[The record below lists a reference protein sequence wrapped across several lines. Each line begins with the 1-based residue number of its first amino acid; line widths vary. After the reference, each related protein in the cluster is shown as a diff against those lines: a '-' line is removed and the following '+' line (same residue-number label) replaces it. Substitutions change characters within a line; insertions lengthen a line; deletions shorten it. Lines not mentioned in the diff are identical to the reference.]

1 MRGIDGIGNLIL
13 LFMAAASLI
22 SMIAAFFLD
31 GIVNNELK
39 AYGLE
44 FSYNWAIP
52 YWNTMGVIFAMGWL
66 SIIAAIAFQVYRI
79 RVIRKEE
86 SQSAN
91 EQFENTLESYE
102 WIGIAGEDEGVVIG
116 QKTMQENSK
125 KD

>member
-39 AYGLE
+39 AYGLG